1 MALAQTKAAE
11 IMQQQQENISSH
23 QVISLL
29 LDGALERVTQAKA
42 CIDDGN
48 FEDKNIIV
56 GKIIG
61 IINGLRGSLNF
72 QEGGEIAVN
81 LDALYDYMITRID
94 NASPESEAQAL
105 DEVSELISQ
114 VKSGWDEIDIDT
126 PVQNVG

>member
-56 GKIIG
+56 GKILG

-72 QEGGEIAVN
+72 QEGGDIAVN
-81 LDALYDYMITRID
+81 LDALYDYMINRID
-94 NASPESEAQAL
+94 GASPESEAEVL
-105 DEVSELISQ
+105 DEVSGLISQ
-114 VKSGWDEIDIDT
+114 VKSGWDEIQINA

>member
-72 QEGGEIAVN
+72 QEGGDIAVN

-94 NASPESEAQAL
+94 GASPESEVQVL
-105 DEVSELISQ
+105 DEVSDLINQ
-114 VKSGWDEIDIDT
+114 VKSGWDEIEIDT

>member
-94 NASPESEAQAL
+94 GASPESEAQAL

-114 VKSGWDEIDIDT
+114 VKSGWDEIEIDT
-126 PVQNVG
+126 PVQNAG

>member
-11 IMQQQQENISSH
+11 ILQQQQESVSSH

-48 FEDKNIIV
+48 FEDKNLII

-72 QEGGEIAVN
+72 QEGGDIAVN
-81 LDALYDYMITRID
+81 LGALYEYMIDRID
-94 NASPESEAQAL
+94 GASPESEVDVL
-105 DEVSELISQ
+105 DEVSALISQ
-114 VKSGWDEIDIDT
+114 VKSGWDEIEIGTVVRDA
-126 PVQNVG
+126 G